1 MLEIHRGM
9 IVYISSLIFI
19 KSLRKQSLKP
29 IECSLSILLVGYLHT
44 FKTLR
49 RYQELD
55 SESHED
61 LNETKVYAD
70 KKKEAIKSIDDLLSI
85 YTFLDTTQGPK
96 RKLTLRST

>member
-9 IVYISSLIFI
+9 IVYVSSLIFI
-19 KSLRKQSLKP
+19 ESLRKQSLKP

-61 LNETKVYAD
+61 LNETKV
-70 KKKEAIKSIDDLLSI
+70 
-85 YTFLDTTQGPK
+85 
-96 RKLTLRST
+96 